1 MLRFELINSKE
12 MDKYVGNKHA
22 MIIDV
27 RDKTEFN
34 EMHITDAVNIPIE
47 RLEAMYDKMPKDLS
61 MCFTVMAGGQEY
73 LRLKSFLTEDI

>member
-47 RLEAMYDKMPKDLS
+47 KLEAM
-61 MCFTVMAGGQEY
+61 
-73 LRLKSFLTEDI
+73 